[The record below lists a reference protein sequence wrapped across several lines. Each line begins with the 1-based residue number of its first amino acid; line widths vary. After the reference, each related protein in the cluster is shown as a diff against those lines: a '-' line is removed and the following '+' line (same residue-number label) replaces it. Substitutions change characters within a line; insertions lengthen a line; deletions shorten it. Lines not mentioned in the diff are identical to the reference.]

1 MVRRCKWVTIKIPG
15 GGGGG
20 GGEWKIGEIN
30 KFSLIMPEINNVL
43 LTELEINKIL
53 M

>member
-1 MVRRCKWVTIKIPG
+1 MNFG
-15 GGGGG
+15 
-20 GGEWKIGEIN
+20 WKIGEIN
-30 KFSLIMPEINNVL
+30 KFSLFMPEINNVL